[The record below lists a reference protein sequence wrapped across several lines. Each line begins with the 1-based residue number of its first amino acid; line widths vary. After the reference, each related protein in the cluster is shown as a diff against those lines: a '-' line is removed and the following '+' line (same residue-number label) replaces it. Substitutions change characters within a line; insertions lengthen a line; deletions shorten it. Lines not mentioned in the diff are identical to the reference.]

1 MIQKRVAVTGVLLL
15 CLLWLPAC
23 GAGARTKGLRVS
35 LLALNTARDSTLAIS
50 AEREK
55 QLYDTCLAE
64 AKREPPACTKEE
76 GHARVGAWQKKI
88 DAVIKAIDTGYRAVH
103 DAALL
108 DNSKSAIQA
117 AAAAKKALDLYH
129 QLKDKP

>member
-1 MIQKRVAVTGVLLL
+1 MIPKRVAVTGVLLL
-15 CLLWLPAC
+15 CLLWLSAC
-23 GAGARTKGLRVS
+23 GASARTKGLRVS
-35 LLALNTARDSTLAIS
+35 LVALNTARDSTLAIS

-64 AKREPPACTKEE
+64 TKREPPTCTKEE
-76 GHARVGAWQKKI
+76 GYARVGVWQKTI
-88 DAVIKAIDTGYRAVH
+88 DTVIKAIDTGYRAVH

-108 DNSKSAIQA
+108 DSRKSAIEA
-117 AAAAKKALDLYH
+117 AAAAEKALDLYH

>member
-1 MIQKRVAVTGVLLL
+1 MIPKRVAVTGVLLL
-15 CLLWLPAC
+15 CLLWLSAC
-23 GAGARTKGLRVS
+23 GASARTKGLRVS
-35 LLALNTARDSTLAIS
+35 LVALNTARDSTLAIS

-76 GHARVGAWQKKI
+76 GHARVDAWQKTVDTI
-88 DAVIKAIDTGYRAVH
+88 IKAIDTGYRAVH

-108 DNSKSAIQA
+108 DDSRSAIDA
-117 AAAAKKALDLYH
+117 AMAAKKALDLYH